1 MIGVEGMF
9 GHKADRDIVLK
20 TGTTTVGLVVK
31 DAVVFATDTR
41 VTSGYFI
48 AHRKGK
54 KVFPLADHAAITIA
68 GRVADAQNIIDV
80 LRANI
85 NYYQIQWARRMDI
98 MSVARLASNFLFN
111 YRYFPLIAQLII
123 GGVDGQGPHLYNIDP
138 TGSMTEELLIAT
150 GSGSPVAYGVIE
162 LGYRPDLGLEEGI
175 RLAFK
180 SVASAI
186 RRDIGTGDSIDVAY
200 ITTTKPYTELTLE
213 EKAPLYDEFL
223 KIGIK

>member
-1 MIGVEGMF
+1 MSKTMF
-9 GHKADRDIVLK
+9 RHEVNGSKLLK

-41 VTSGYFI
+41 VTAGYFI
-48 AHRKGK
+48 AHKKGK
-54 KVFPLADHAAITIA
+54 KLFPLADHVAITIA

-85 NYYQIQWARRMDI
+85 NYYQIQWARRMDVA
-98 MSVARLASNFLFN
+98 SVARLASNMLFS

-123 GGVDGQGPHLYNIDP
+123 GGVDSQGPHLYNLDP
-138 TGSMTEELLIAT
+138 MGSMTEELMIAT
-150 GSGSPVAYGVIE
+150 GSGSPVAYGIIE
-162 LGYRPDLGLEEGI
+162 SSYSPDLKLEDGI

-186 RRDIGTGDSIDVAY
+186 RRDVGTGDSIDVAY
-200 ITTTKPYTELTLE
+200 ITTTKPYTELTLD
-213 EKAPLYDEFL
+213 EKMPLYEEFL
-223 KIGIK
+223 KISVK